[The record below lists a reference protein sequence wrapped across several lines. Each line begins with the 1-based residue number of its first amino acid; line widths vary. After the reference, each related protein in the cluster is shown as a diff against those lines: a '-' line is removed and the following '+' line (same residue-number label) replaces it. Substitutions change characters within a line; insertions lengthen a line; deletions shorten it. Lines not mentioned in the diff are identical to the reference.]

1 MIANLF
7 SVFDPSSDLGYP
19 VRWLRTF
26 LGVFILPCIFWTLP
40 NRYLLFF
47 NKLIILLHNEI
58 KVLVGSSYLKGH
70 TLIFLS
76 FFVFIVFNNFIGLY
90 PYVFTAT
97 RHLSLTLSLALPLWL
112 GLILYGWFN
121 NTKHM
126 LAHLVPLGT
135 PAVLMPFIVLIE
147 TVRNIIRPGTLAVR
161 LAANIIAGHLLL
173 VLLGNQGPTNTR
185 GVVTILLVVQV
196 ALLTLEAAVAVIQSY
211 VFAVLASLYSR
222 EV

>member
-19 VRWLRTF
+19 TRWLRTL
-26 LGVFILPCIFWTLP
+26 LGVLILPSIFWAMP
-40 NRYLLFF
+40 NRYLFFF
-47 NKLIILLHNEI
+47 NKVIILLHNEI
-58 KVLVGSSYLKGH
+58 KVLVGSNYLKGH

-76 FFVFIVFNNFIGLY
+76 FFTFIVLNNFIGLY

-173 VLLGNQGPTNTR
+173 VLLGNQGPTNTG
-185 GVVTILLVVQV
+185 GVVAILLVVQV